1 MAQMTAET
9 IRRLAR
15 ENFDYEIGPEV
26 AEAMAGSIGA
36 LLAMTGQFLALGL
49 DGIEPAF
56 GYSNLVREAEAL
68 AGKAK

>member
-1 MAQMTAET
+1 MAQMTGET

-26 AEAMAGSIGA
+26 AEAMAASIGA
-36 LLAMTGQFLALGL
+36 LLAMTDRLPALGL
-49 DGIEPAF
+49 DGIEPPF